1 MKDFTYENQGTN
13 TYLVYEVEDTTT
25 IDEMSLGMLT
35 NNDIPGLCKMLY
47 NQLDTTGY
55 LKYNIS
61 AKLAVSNALSGVVNR
76 NRFVGVLR
84 GIANSMLAVDDY
96 MLESSCI
103 LFDPEKMFMDV
114 ATGETELV
122 YLPLNQVDFEQPD
135 LINYLK
141 TTMFSLQFDQ
151 SENTEYV
158 GRILNYLNSATVLNP
173 QELIQLLDEIEGKRK
188 AEPEVKKSAASTPVS
203 KPISSQPVQPA
214 VTPAPAQFV
223 QNSAPASQ
231 YSINQKVL
239 HPSKEL
245 TPSQATVP
253 PTSAPVEQPAKA
265 PKAAKKK
272 AAPTPDV
279 SFSIPGGGSM
289 PASNPAPAA
298 EAVADGEEISL
309 FYLLQHYNKDNAA
322 KYKAQKAQKKAAKG
336 GAAQQ
341 PIGAMPQNA
350 PKVPPMTPPMVGG
363 DTQSAPQVIPQQ
375 VPQQPMQQAVQ
386 TPVQPAPQVAPVVPQ
401 ERKLDFGNTTVLNAS
416 AGQGTTVLTPSM
428 NTSQP
433 SMPYLMRSKNRER
446 INISNAQFKLG
457 TEPSYADYCIRDNSA
472 VSHSHAYIS
481 VKAGDCYIVDTNS
494 TNHTYVNGSLIPSNQ
509 EVLLS
514 DLDEITLAN
523 ELFTFHK

>member
-188 AEPEVKKSAASTPVS
+188 AEPEVKKSVASTPVS
-203 KPISSQPVQPA
+203 KPVSSQPVQPA

-223 QNSAPASQ
+223 QNNAPASQ
-231 YSINQKVL
+231 YSMNQKVL

-245 TPSQATVP
+245 TPNQATVP
-253 PTSAPVEQPAKA
+253 STPAPVEQPAKA
-265 PKAAKKK
+265 PKAPKKK

-298 EAVADGEEISL
+298 EAVADDKEISL

-336 GAAQQ
+336 GAAAQ
-341 PIGAMPQNA
+341 PNPAMLQNA
-350 PKVPPMTPPMVGG
+350 PKVPPMTPPIVNT
-363 DTQSAPQVIPQQ
+363 DAAPQQ
-375 VPQQPMQQAVQ
+375 VS
-386 TPVQPAPQVAPVVPQ
+386 QPAPQPVPQ
-401 ERKLDFGNTTVLNAS
+401 VTPTVAREPKLDFGNTTVLNAS

-428 NTSQP
+428 NTTQP
-433 SMPYLMRSKNRER
+433 NMPYLVRSKNQER
-446 INISNAQFKLG
+446 INISKAQFRMG

-472 VSHSHAYIS
+472 VSHSHAYIM
-481 VKAGDCYIVDTNS
+481 VKDGECYIVDTNS
-494 TNHTYVNGSLIPSNQ
+494 TNHTYINGSLIPSNQ
-509 EVLLS
+509 QVMLT
-514 DLDEITLAN
+514 DMDELTLAN
-523 ELFTFHK
+523 EVFTYHK